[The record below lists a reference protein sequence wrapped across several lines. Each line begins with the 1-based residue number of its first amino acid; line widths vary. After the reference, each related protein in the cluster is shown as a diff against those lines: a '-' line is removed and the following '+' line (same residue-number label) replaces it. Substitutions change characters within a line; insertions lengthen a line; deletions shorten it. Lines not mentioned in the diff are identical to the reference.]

1 MDKMKARITT
11 YNNINDMII
20 DITRKDR
27 IQKESNINELKRRI
41 NHLTIQLQNIEG
53 N

>member
-1 MDKMKARITT
+1 MENMKARITT
-11 YNNINDMII
+11 YNNINEMII

-27 IQKESNINELKRRI
+27 IQKESNINQLKRRM
-41 NHLTIQLQNIEG
+41 NHLTIKLKILEG